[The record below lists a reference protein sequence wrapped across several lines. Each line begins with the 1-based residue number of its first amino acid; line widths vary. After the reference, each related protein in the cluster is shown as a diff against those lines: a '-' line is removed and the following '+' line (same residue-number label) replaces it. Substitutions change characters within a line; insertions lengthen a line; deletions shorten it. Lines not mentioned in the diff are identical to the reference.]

1 MSVTRHPQ
9 QRPLQQQQ
17 QVRPPREG
25 ISVFDKA
32 INYRNKSFIIIGL
45 TPHSHTGNWTTP
57 CKREVSNMRLI
68 SNYFLRIELKNKFWA
83 AINSMENLFW
93 NLFAYIII
101 LEMSPMS
108 LTLVLQGSTLIYSR
122 AFLIDQMT

>member
-1 MSVTRHPQ
+1 MSVIRHPQ

-17 QVRPPREG
+17 QVRPPRGG

-45 TPHSHTGNWTTP
+45 TPHSHTGNWPTP

-68 SNYFLRIELKNKFWA
+68 SNYVLRIELKNKFWA
-83 AINSMENLFW
+83 AIIFMENLFW

-101 LEMSPMS
+101 LEMSPMP
-108 LTLVLQGSTLIYSR
+108 LTFVLQAASKQHLNSFQHIS
-122 AFLIDQMT
+122 